1 MSERRPLMNA
11 TSVAKQSK
19 PRSPSTDSP
28 RAVMR
33 SSTETRSTADLLK
46 ELRRS
51 FPDMPLAER
60 IAALETLRRTHI
72 PR

>member
-1 MSERRPLMNA
+1 MNA
-11 TSVAKQSK
+11 ASAK
-19 PRSPSTDSP
+19 RSETHLPSADSP
-28 RAVMR
+28 RAATR
-33 SSTETRSTADLLK
+33 SSTETRSTAELLK

-60 IAALETLRRTHI
+60 IAALETLTRAHI

>member
-1 MSERRPLMNA
+1 MPELQTPMNA
-11 TSVAKQSK
+11 SSAAKRSK
-19 PRSPSTDSP
+19 PHSPSADSP
-28 RAVMR
+28 RAATR
-33 SSTETRSTADLLK
+33 SSTETQSTAELLK

-51 FPDMPLAER
+51 FPNMPLAER

>member
-1 MSERRPLMNA
+1 MNA
-11 TSVAKQSK
+11 TSAAKRSK
-19 PRSPSTDSP
+19 THLPSADSP
-28 RAVMR
+28 RAATR
-33 SSTETRSTADLLK
+33 SSAETRSTAELLK
-46 ELRRS
+46 ELRHS